1 MSSNIIILIIS
12 AIWVVINKNIMFPIH
27 IYIHICCWM
36 DDGNDTGWYLP
47 VMFVDVS
54 SPLIVIFPSHQP
66 KREIGLLKTN
76 LAKELGPHPVVH
88 Y

>member
-1 MSSNIIILIIS
+1 
-12 AIWVVINKNIMFPIH
+12 
-27 IYIHICCWM
+27 M

-47 VMFVDVS
+47 VKFVDVS

>member
-1 MSSNIIILIIS
+1 
-12 AIWVVINKNIMFPIH
+12 
-27 IYIHICCWM
+27 M